1 MQAKGEIDMLTRRG
15 FMSAGAAAFAAVKA
29 TPVFAR
35 GVVELDW
42 ADLIPEGD
50 TGTLMEQLRG
60 IGVVEHGQL
69 TTGFE
74 QVAASGVTESYNGKT
89 VRLPG
94 FVVPLD
100 FSSTGVTEFI
110 LAPFVGACIHVPPP
124 PANQLVL
131 VTAKKPY
138 MMGDLFDPVEVT
150 GTFGTAATST
160 DLAEIGYTLSDAKV
174 RAYTG

>member
-1 MQAKGEIDMLTRRG
+1 MQTRRG
-15 FMSAGAAAFAAVKA
+15 FMTSVVAGIIAAKAGSAW
-29 TPVFAR
+29 AR
-35 GVVELDW
+35 SVVSLDW
-42 ADLIPEGD
+42 SDLIPEGD
-50 TGTLMEQLRG
+50 TGKLMEQLRG

-74 QVAASGVTESYNGKT
+74 QAEAGGVTEAFNGQT

-100 FSSTGVTEFI
+100 FSATGVSEFI

-131 VTAKKPY
+131 VSAKKPY
-138 MMGDLFDPVEVT
+138 TMSDLYDPVEVT

-160 DLAEIGYTLSDAKV
+160 GLAEVGYTLSEAKV
-174 RAYTG
+174 KRYKG